1 MAKNQQKPQP
11 QNRFSVNNQLNDVN
25 KVLKKLQ
32 NELWE
37 D

>member
-1 MAKNQQKPQP
+1 MSEQKIESPNLRAVSSQ
-11 QNRFSVNNQLNDVN
+11 VIDVN

>member
-1 MAKNQQKPQP
+1 MSQQKPEP
-11 QNRFSVNNQLNDVN
+11 SNHRSVNNQIMEVN

>member
-1 MAKNQQKPQP
+1 MSQGQP
-11 QNRFSVNNQLNDVN
+11 REPKRLSTQNQLAQANR
-25 KVLKKLQ
+25 VLKKLQ

>member
-1 MAKNQQKPQP
+1 MSEQKLEPL
-11 QNRFSVNNQLNDVN
+11 NHRSVNNQVTDVN
-25 KVLKKLQ
+25 KVLKKLH